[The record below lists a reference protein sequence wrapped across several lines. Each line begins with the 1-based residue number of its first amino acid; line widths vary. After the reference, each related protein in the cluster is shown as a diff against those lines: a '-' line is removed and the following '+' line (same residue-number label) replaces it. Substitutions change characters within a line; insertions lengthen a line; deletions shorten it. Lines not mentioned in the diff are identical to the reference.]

1 MKKTIIA
8 YAFLPMWIAGAV
20 AYQCGFE
27 NVAGSIWM
35 LQVVLG
41 FVFIWFAYLK
51 PKIKSP
57 SSLVV
62 ALCLLT
68 SVLCPLL
75 SDAQTLVFSNQT
87 ITVAA
92 ENLSLEAVEYHPFSV
107 STNTVQEWV
116 ADTQITTN
124 GLFDTP
130 PNAIITNSVQSQI
143 DVEVVTTNTAHWVAD
158 VEFSLPRGHQWELNG
173 FAVEIERFKTR
184 IRVDVNP
191 LAVQSVFGPAA
202 AGLEFAA
209 THGKYQPQGIV
220 RDGFLGIAAATLAAG
235 GAQ

>member
-8 YAFLPMWIAGAV
+8 YAFLPMWIAGAI

-87 ITVAA
+87 ISVDAI
-92 ENLSLEAVEYHPFSV
+92 NLSLEAAEYSPYAV
-107 STNTVQEWV
+107 ITNTVQEWV
-116 ADTQITTN
+116 DATQITTN

-158 VEFSLPRGHQWELNG
+158 VEFSLPRGYQWELNG

-184 IRVDVNP
+184 IQVEVDP
-191 LAVQSVFGPAA
+191 AAVQSIFGPAA
-202 AGLEFAA
+202 AGLEFSASN
-209 THGKYQPQGIV
+209 GKWRPKGLV
-220 RDGFLGIAAATLAAG
+220 RDVFLGLAAQTLAAG